1 MMGKETRQKLLFH
14 IATIKKRGVT
24 EEQKKRLIHIH
35 EQYIKLL
42 SLKAIKPG
50 EIQRECKDI
59 EEASNKYLKAIRPP
73 GQLSEDEEKVFRL
86 AKVRVEATVEAYRN
100 LAKRCRLTY
109 AGLGKRGRPGHWQKQ
124 IYIKQM
130 ARWYE
135 DVKGSKA
142 RSGTYSTFPA
152 FVRLCFGEIFPDD
165 GLSDSLIKRA
175 IIPSRKTK

>member
-1 MMGKETRQKLLFH
+1 MISKKTKQNLLLH

-24 EEQKKRLIHIH
+24 EEQKKRLFHIH

-42 SLKAIKPG
+42 FLKAIKPG
-50 EIQRECKDI
+50 EIQRECKNI
-59 EEASNKYLKAIRPP
+59 EDASSKYLKAIRPP
-73 GQLSEDEEKVFRL
+73 GQLSAAEEKDFRL
-86 AKVRVEATVEAYRN
+86 AKARLKATVEAYRD

-109 AGLGKRGRPGHWQKQ
+109 EGLGKRGRPGHWQKQ

-135 DVKGSKA
+135 NVTGKKA

-152 FVRLCFGEIFPDD
+152 FMRLCFGEIFPDD

-175 IIPSRKTK
+175 INPSRKTK